1 MTFVTIT
8 SRLAHLSR
16 SVSCQRVTA
25 CASLVLVPGTRTVIT
40 LRGMKL
46 CGVPSR
52 GDEQL
57 GAQLNLPQFH
67 GSYAGSVNDQ
77 AGACLPGYTTSLS
90 HPGKGIYRLACLS
103 KSLLCHHSFRA

>member
-40 LRGMKL
+40 SRGMKL

-57 GAQLNLPQFH
+57 GAQQCAPEGTRSATRLCTSCCKH
-67 GSYAGSVNDQ
+67 RYAQ
-77 AGACLPGYTTSLS
+77 PL
-90 HPGKGIYRLACLS
+90 
-103 KSLLCHHSFRA
+103 SLLPLGDGGRCLLIHCPTR